1 MIIMWSQM
9 HPDRFTF
16 SVKDPSS
23 QPMANTVALKLTLC
37 NKFSLILTVSGSG
50 KMERKV
56 SSRRLLDFQGD

>member
-1 MIIMWSQM
+1 M

-23 QPMANTVALKLTLC
+23 QPMANTLALKLTLC
-37 NKFSLILTVSGSG
+37 NKFSLILTVSGPG

-56 SSRRLLDFQGD
+56 S

>member
-1 MIIMWSQM
+1 M

-23 QPMANTVALKLTLC
+23 QSMANTVALKLTLC

-56 SSRRLLDFQGD
+56 SSRRLLDFQRD